1 MYINHNF
8 PIRYWNEFYGRFDT
22 YDFGFGQEAFQEK
35 GCAFTNC
42 YTTKDRNLL
51 PIQEYDAII
60 IHIRG
65 LPNDWPKIR
74 SISQVHYILLFL
86 CYSLCN
92 IFNSLNSIIIKT
104 NDTYTTL

>member
-1 MYINHNF
+1 MYIKYIS

-51 PIQEYDAII
+51 PIHEYDAII

-65 LPNDWPKIR
+65 LPNDWPKSR

-86 CYSLCN
+86 FHSTNSCN
-92 IFNSLNSIIIKT
+92 FIIDKP
-104 NDTYTTL
+104 NDTYITL